1 MNKNSLEK
9 KVEILKGDVYKFSAN
24 YNQLLLTVKA
34 NEPGSFNS
42 RFVPFIC
49 GISENYGINN
59 GLIEAMNIAPN
70 VIYKSAR
77 FKDVV
82 LNAIRKDPES
92 AQAYHLSGLMWGSK
106 QACIGGEEKD
116 VLSLIRAKNQE
127 TRSAQKC
134 SEWLNASRFALG
146 PRGSEIIAKK
156 KSEMAGYLS
165 TKKTIEDAIGENL
178 AEKFMLDARAGY
190 LAQAEKSN
198 GADSLVCKMKAELIT
213 EKLGLDDYE
222 LSFLDKLKLKTT
234 KLTSFDPEF
243 KFYSAAYGFVCGNA
257 DKRATVNAFDEIASK
272 PVSEFAENVIDNE
285 NMLQA

>member
-1 MNKNSLEK
+1 MRKISLEK
-9 KVEILKGDVYKFSAN
+9 NEEILKDDVYRFSAR
-24 YNQLLLTVKA
+24 YNQIGLTTSSNA
-34 NEPGSFNS
+34 PSSFYS
-42 RFVPFIC
+42 RFVPFAIGASESH
-49 GISENYGINN
+49 GIDEGLVEVMGIDSRVLEKN
-59 GLIEAMNIAPN
+59 G
-70 VIYKSAR
+70 R
-77 FKDVV
+77 FKEVFQKAIAKNSN
-82 LNAIRKDPES
+82 NA
-92 AQAYHLSGLMWGSK
+92 QGYHMAGLLWGSK
-106 QACIGGEEKD
+106 NILIDGKEED
-116 VLSLIRAKNQE
+116 VWSLIRAKNQA

-134 SEWLNASRFALG
+134 SEWLNASRSALG
-146 PRGSEIIAKK
+146 PRGTEIIAKK

-243 KFYSAAYGFVCGNA
+243 KFYSAAYDFVCGNA
-257 DKRATVNAFDEIASK
+257 DKRATINAFDEIAK
-272 PVSEFAENVIDNE
+272 NPVSDFAESVINFE
-285 NMLQA
+285 NLPQI